1 MQQSIQQYYL
11 PFLPLLLGVS
21 YSVSCSQCSP
31 KVLLSS
37 KFDDLHRFMCLKTR
51 SPAGGAIFIYFSDFG
66 GGAFGYR
73 TLLFSLGW
81 PREHCLAQ
89 ASWNSQTSSCL
100 CHCQPCEYRQENIC
114 FSNFYVLLPP
124 PLGTQIIDLDE
135 IATFEKPINCF
146 TQLTNINMAGN
157 SNWRKVFG
165 LTF

>member
-66 GGAFGYR
+66 GGHLGIGPYSLAQDGLGSTVQHRPAGIPRHPPVSAIVNPVSIGKKIFVSQISMY
-73 TLLFSLGW
+73 FSLLLW
-81 PREHCLAQ
+81 APK
-89 ASWNSQTSSCL
+89 SQTWMKQLHLRS
-100 CHCQPCEYRQENIC
+100 
-114 FSNFYVLLPP
+114 LL
-124 PLGTQIIDLDE
+124 
-135 IATFEKPINCF
+135 IA
-146 TQLTNINMAGN
+146 LL
-157 SNWRKVFG
+157 S
-165 LTF
+165 